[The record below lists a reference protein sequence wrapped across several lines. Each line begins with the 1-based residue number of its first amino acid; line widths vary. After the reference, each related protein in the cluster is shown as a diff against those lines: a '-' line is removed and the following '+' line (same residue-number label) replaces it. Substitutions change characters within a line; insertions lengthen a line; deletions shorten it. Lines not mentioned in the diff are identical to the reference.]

1 MGELTRTLE
10 RPGAVIRFRDSGG
23 SGRPVVF
30 LHGAGMDH
38 TSFAAQAAAAR
49 DAGYRAVLV
58 DQRAHG
64 LSPLA
69 QGARF
74 TAADAL
80 DDLVALIEDLELD
93 RPVLVGH
100 SMGGNL
106 AQSFARAHPTR
117 LSGLIVVG
125 ATWNAGP
132 LTRAER
138 IQLRL
143 AMPVLRMIP
152 ASQLSV
158 LAAKSSAVSP
168 AAVEDIRRVF
178 ARMPK
183 RVFVDVLRETAS
195 FVAPDPSHR
204 TPVPLALVVGAE
216 DATGNILTAMRAWAV
231 AEGVRLHEIPG
242 AGHVVMLDA
251 PDAASAAILDV
262 LRDWNEDATN

>member
-1 MGELTRTLE
+1 MGGLTRTLE

-69 QGARF
+69 HGVRF

-80 DDLVALIEDLELD
+80 ADLVALIEDLELD
-93 RPVLVGH
+93 RPVLIGH

-132 LTRAER
+132 LTLAER

-143 AMPVLRMIP
+143 AMPVLRMVP
-152 ASQLSV
+152 ASQLS
-158 LAAKSSAVSP
+158 
-168 AAVEDIRRVF
+168 
-178 ARMPK
+178 
-183 RVFVDVLRETAS
+183 
-195 FVAPDPSHR
+195 
-204 TPVPLALVVGAE
+204 
-216 DATGNILTAMRAWAV
+216 
-231 AEGVRLHEIPG
+231 
-242 AGHVVMLDA
+242 
-251 PDAASAAILDV
+251 
-262 LRDWNEDATN
+262 